1 MVNLVRYPKAFSV
14 SFRDMERWSVA
25 FFRQVQWKWPND
37 VMNALGSCLLKVR
50 VPVEYCPEGAP
61 IIEKITFG
69 GELSLLPEEKR
80 KGYKGKLFRAES
92 GQLIYSKIR
101 VKQGSV
107 CVVPDSHQ
115 WIAVSSE
122 YPVYSL
128 DKSKIDAAYLELVLR
143 SSAFK
148 HYLDG
153 LSHGGSTKTRNAPTE
168 FERLR
173 IPIPSLP
180 IQKAI
185 IEFWHKMNQDY
196 AGKLEKIRMLDD
208 QCYRL
213 VHAYL
218 GISLTSSSQEKKIG
232 NMFVLRFA
240 NAKRWS
246 FEYNK
251 RVLSG
256 QEQIRTGSYKFLP
269 LGQLCQGQSGSTP
282 SKKNPNFW
290 EGGKIP
296 WVSPKDMK
304 MRYIMDSQDHISL
317 HAIEHNS
324 SPIVNRGSILFV
336 VRSGI
341 LQRMVPVAMTQV
353 DVSINQDIRAFTP
366 KTDEILP
373 EFLLIYFETKQDDL
387 LRLVKW
393 STTVQS
399 INKESLEAFPIP
411 IPPKYVQE
419 KIITEVT
426 EIRNKIELLR
436 DEAYYIRQNAESK
449 LEDMILGFLPI
460 TC

>member
-1 MVNLVRYPKAFSV
+1 
-14 SFRDMERWSVA
+14 
-25 FFRQVQWKWPND
+25 
-37 VMNALGSCLLKVR
+37 
-50 VPVEYCPEGAP
+50 
-61 IIEKITFG
+61 
-69 GELSLLPEEKR
+69 
-80 KGYKGKLFRAES
+80 
-92 GQLIYSKIR
+92 
-101 VKQGSV
+101 
-107 CVVPDSHQ
+107 
-115 WIAVSSE
+115 
-122 YPVYSL
+122 
-128 DKSKIDAAYLELVLR
+128 
-143 SSAFK
+143 
-148 HYLDG
+148 
-153 LSHGGSTKTRNAPTE
+153 
-168 FERLR
+168 
-173 IPIPSLP
+173 
-180 IQKAI
+180 
-185 IEFWHKMNQDY
+185 
-196 AGKLEKIRMLDD
+196 
-208 QCYRL
+208 
-213 VHAYL
+213 
-218 GISLTSSSQEKKIG
+218 
-232 NMFVLRFA
+232 
-240 NAKRWS
+240 
-246 FEYNK
+246 
-251 RVLSG
+251 
-256 QEQIRTGSYKFLP
+256 
-269 LGQLCQGQSGSTP
+269 
-282 SKKNPNFW
+282 
-290 EGGKIP
+290 
-296 WVSPKDMK
+296 MK